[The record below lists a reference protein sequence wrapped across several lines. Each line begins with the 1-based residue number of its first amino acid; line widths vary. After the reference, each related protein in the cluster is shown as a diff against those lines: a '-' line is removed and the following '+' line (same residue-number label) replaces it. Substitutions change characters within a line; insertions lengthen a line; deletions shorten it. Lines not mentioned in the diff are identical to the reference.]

1 MSHILEALRKSERE
15 RDLGNIASLALLDS
29 YPAAPRRR
37 WDFWVAMGLIIANG
51 MALAFILESASGT
64 ARALPNEGIEAP
76 ASHSSIDEQPMVLSP
91 AGEKKP
97 VFQEASAGAPLGH
110 VYTRSLDIDDV
121 KRLDQARREQRLVQ
135 NRASPRQ
142 DAAVASSH
150 TADTKRSFEGSSQIA
165 TVPANVPALAPLTDA
180 TPVALLEE
188 MDPSV
193 QGSLTPLSLDVH
205 VYGENV
211 QDRFVLINQKK
222 YRTGEWTANG
232 AMIEAIRAD
241 GVVLLFQGNRF
252 RLVSK

>member
-64 ARALPNEGIEAP
+64 ARELPNEGVESL
-76 ASHSSIDEQPMVLSP
+76 ASHSSIEQQTVLSS
-91 AGEKKP
+91 AGEKRP
-97 VFQEASAGAPLGH
+97 VFREASAGAPLGH
-110 VYTRSLDIDDV
+110 IHSRGLDIDDV
-121 KRLDQARREQRLVQ
+121 KRLDQARREQRLGQ

-142 DAAVASSH
+142 DASVASSH
-150 TADTKRSFEGSSQIA
+150 MADTKPSLEGQGQIP

-180 TPVALLEE
+180 TPIALLED